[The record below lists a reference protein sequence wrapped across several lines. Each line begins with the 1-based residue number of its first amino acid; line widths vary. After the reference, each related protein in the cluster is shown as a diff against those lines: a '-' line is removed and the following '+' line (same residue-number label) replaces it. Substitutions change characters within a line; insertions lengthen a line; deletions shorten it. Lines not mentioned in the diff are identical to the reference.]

1 MEEMTPFG
9 ASLPDPRPP
18 DNNTR
23 SKNKRC
29 GERRVPWWWWWHF
42 FSGWSKNDWNY
53 IYVSQRKAIIYIYVL
68 WSLQDET
75 VCFYCVRGFQ
85 SYGNYRFVCVC
96 CVGRSGTPKVT
107 RKFWA
112 TFSIVAPWINK
123 DTSWPPYGPG
133 RYSRHA
139 HVYLPCHS
147 QQYTH
152 VLLSN
157 HYRSRFLSESEGR
170 NTFPTEP
177 HISHPNVWDVHLSH
191 PRSMTKMWTIWAE
204 C

>member
-1 MEEMTPFG
+1 MIETTYMYHNIKLCIVITTGWNCLF
-9 ASLPDPRPP
+9 LFR
-18 DNNTR
+18 
-23 SKNKRC
+23 
-29 GERRVPWWWWWHF
+29 ERI
-42 FSGWSKNDWNY
+42 S
-53 IYVSQRKAIIYIYVL
+53 IILIRTEITVL
-68 WSLQDET
+68 S
-75 VCFYCVRGFQ
+75 
-85 SYGNYRFVCVC
+85 VCVAL
-96 CVGRSGTPKVT
+96 VAPVLPKVT

-112 TFSIVAPWINK
+112 TFVFNFFCTVNEY
-123 DTSWPPYGPG
+123 TSWPPYGPG

-152 VLLSN
+152 VLLIN

>member
-1 MEEMTPFG
+1 MVEWPHLGRRSQT
-9 ASLPDPRPP
+9 DNN
-18 DNNTR
+18 NNTR
-23 SKNKRC
+23 SKPQGVENAAYRDDD
-29 GERRVPWWWWWHF
+29 GDIF
-42 FSGWSKNDWNY
+42 FQDDPKMIET
-53 IYVSQRKAIIYIYVL
+53 IYMYHNVKLLYTYMYCDHYRMKLFVSIAWEDFNHTEITVL
-68 WSLQDET
+68 S
-75 VCFYCVRGFQ
+75 
-85 SYGNYRFVCVC
+85 VCVAL
-96 CVGRSGTPKVT
+96 VAPVLPKVT

-112 TFSIVAPWINK
+112 TFVFNFFCTVNEY
-123 DTSWPPYGPG
+123 TSWPPYGPG

-152 VLLSN
+152 VLLIN